1 MISSKKLLLMFLV
14 SLFLLHISICFGQDT
29 IAKTSRPE
37 VKSLNKISIYF
48 PGVALEREQKISRT
62 STISLGINYQ
72 FTFLRSYYILSKG
85 YYANGTLYYGNPKL
99 EHTSKLKALPGA
111 SINYRYYYRLDKR
124 AAKNKNTSNNSAS
137 YLSMDVASI
146 FPRLSDKSNQYDY
159 QLSITPNWGI
169 QRNVAKT
176 ANGEFAIGPSIIINP
191 YETLLGVGL
200 KAGFSFLF

>member
-1 MISSKKLLLMFLV
+1 MMTPSKTLFLNLLV
-14 SLFLLHISICFGQDT
+14 SLLFTNTCFAQDIT
-29 IAKTSRPE
+29 TKTSLPE
-37 VKSLNKISIYF
+37 VKSLNKISLYF

-72 FTFLRSYYILSKG
+72 FTFLRSYYIWNIS
-85 YYANGTLYYGNPKL
+85 YYANGIPYYGNAKL

-111 SINYRYYYRLDKR
+111 SINYRYYYNLNKR
-124 AAKNKNTSNNSAS
+124 AAKGKNTNNNSAS

-146 FPRLSDKSNQYDY
+146 FPKLSDKSNQYDY

>member
-1 MISSKKLLLMFLV
+1 MISSKKLLLILLAS
-14 SLFLLHISICFGQDT
+14 SLHASICFGQDT

-37 VKSLNKISIYF
+37 VKSLNKISLYF

-62 STISLGINYQ
+62 STISLSINYQ
-72 FTFLRSYYILSKG
+72 FTFLRSYYIIYD
-85 YYANGTLYYGNPKL
+85 YYPSGIYMIASNGRVT
-99 EHTSKLKALPGA
+99 HDSKLKAVPGA
-111 SINYRYYYRLDKR
+111 SINYRYYYNLNER
-124 AAKNKNTSNNSAS
+124 AAKGKNTNNNSAS

-191 YETLLGVGL
+191 YETLLGIGL